1 MSVLTRDNYLS
12 RIKGRLGAELNDEDI
27 SLLEDMTDTYDD
39 LSSKVSD
46 NTDWKQKYEELD
58 KSWRQKYVDRFNG
71 KVESDEDMQDYSKG
85 SEEKQIEYEAP
96 KSYADLFKVG
106 D

>member
-39 LSSKVSD
+39 LSSKVTD

-71 KVESDEDMQDYSKG
+71 KVESDEDMQDEASSADQKR
-85 SEEKQIEYEAP
+85 IEYEMP
-96 KSYADLFKVG
+96 KTYADLFKVS